1 MHGMIATRAY
11 QARSADRNLR
21 DQEADVF
28 RRATAA
34 LRRAQSNSDSNSD
47 LDRVQALADNGLL
60 WSTLTIALRD
70 PDNALPESLRASILS
85 VGKAVQRELSVKT
98 PDFPFLIGINEQMTA
113 GLMGI

>member
-1 MHGMIATRAY
+1 MHGLIATRAY

-34 LRRAQSNSDSNSD
+34 LRLAQSSDETE
-47 LDRVQALADNGLL
+47 RVRALADNTQLWTTMVILL
-60 WSTLTIALRD
+60 KD
-70 PDNALPESLRASILS
+70 PANALPDAIRGSIIS
-85 VGKAVQRELSVKT
+85 VGIAVQREMSAKK
-98 PDFPFLIGINEQMTA
+98 PDLAFLIGINEQMTA

>member
-1 MHGMIATRAY
+1 MHGLTATRAY

-34 LRRAQSNSDSNSD
+34 LRQAQNDTNVAQT
-47 LDRVQALADNGLL
+47 RALADNSLL
-60 WSTLTIALRD
+60 WTTLVITLKD
-70 PDNALPESLRASILS
+70 PDNALPVSLRSSLIS
-85 VGKAVQRELSVKT
+85 VGLAVQREISAKK
-98 PDFPFLIGINEQMTA
+98 PDFSFLIGVNEQITA

>member
-1 MHGMIATRAY
+1 MHGLNATRAY

-34 LRRAQSNSDSNSD
+34 LRQAQDDTNVARA
-47 LDRVQALADNGLL
+47 RALADNSML
-60 WSTLTIALRD
+60 WTTLVITLKD
-70 PDNALPESLRASILS
+70 PDNALPEALRGSIISIGL
-85 VGKAVQRELSVKT
+85 AVQREMTAKR